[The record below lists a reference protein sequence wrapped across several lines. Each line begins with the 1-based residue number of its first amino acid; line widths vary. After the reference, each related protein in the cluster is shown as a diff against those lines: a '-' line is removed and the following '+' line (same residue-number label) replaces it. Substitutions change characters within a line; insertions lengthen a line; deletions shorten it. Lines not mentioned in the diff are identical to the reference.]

1 MKKFM
6 YAVALL
12 LGMSALLVSCNKDNS
27 NDYTKLIV
35 GTWEVVTYDT
45 YQNGF
50 LLQSEPG
57 DGITFT
63 FTAEGKWFSNVLAP
77 DIKGDYSIS
86 GNKLRVISISMK
98 PEESTILKLTNTE
111 MQLEST
117 ESKSVSGGS
126 EEYRTIITYKKVK

>member
-1 MKKFM
+1 M

-12 LGMSALLVSCNKDNS
+12 LEMSALLVSCNKDNS

-77 DIKGDYSIS
+77 DIKNDYSIS
-86 GNKLRVISISMK
+86 GNKLRTISMK
-98 PEESTILKLTNTE
+98 PEEATILKLTNTE
-111 MQLEST
+111 MQLEPT

-126 EEYRTIITYKKVK
+126 EEYRTIITFKKVK